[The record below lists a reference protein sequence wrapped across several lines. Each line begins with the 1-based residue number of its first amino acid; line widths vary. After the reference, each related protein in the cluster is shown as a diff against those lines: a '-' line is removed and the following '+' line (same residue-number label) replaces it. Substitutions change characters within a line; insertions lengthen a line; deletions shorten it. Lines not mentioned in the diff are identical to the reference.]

1 MKWSRGSIMLFSIK
15 WSRSSTTSNI
25 TKGPNILFSHNW
37 MRWVQRRNVSRH
49 SYSTYNS
56 YCLVRHDW
64 CNVGECRF
72 KLQIRARKTKTLLAF
87 GHNGNNQIFSLLVG
101 TTENSTSVGITLA
114 LMRMSMGE
122 LRSLLKCSMGCY
134 ALCPS
139 PLLIH
144 DIYKKKLAW
153 IINKHLKL

>member
-1 MKWSRGSIMLFSIK
+1 MKWSRGLIMLFSIK

-37 MRWVQRRNVSRH
+37 MRWVQHRNVSHH

-72 KLQIRARKTKTLLAF
+72 KLQIRARKTQTLLAS
-87 GHNGNNQIFSLLVG
+87 GYNGNNKIFYSLLFD
-101 TTENSTSVGITLA
+101 TTENSTSVGTTLA
-114 LMRMSMGE
+114 LMRISMGE
-122 LRSLLKCSMGCY
+122 LRSLLKCIMGCY
-134 ALCPS
+134 ALLVSIPTVTFT
-139 PLLIH
+139 
-144 DIYKKKLAW
+144 KK
-153 IINKHLKL
+153 N